1 MYTLIIFFYS
11 LGAHI
16 AALFSKKV
24 RLMIKGQHETFDKL
38 RREIDADGYYV
49 WVHAASLGEFEQG
62 RPLIERIRAAH
73 PHIKILLTFFSP
85 SGYEVRKNY
94 EGADIVCYLPFD
106 TPLNA
111 RRFVRMAN
119 IKMAFFIKYEFW
131 RNYIGAL
138 HRKGIPVYSVSS
150 IFRPDQIFFKWYGK
164 EYADCLRR
172 ITHFFV
178 QNDASIELLKSLGIT
193 AVTKTG
199 DTRFDRVLDIMNQAK
214 DLPIVEAFA
223 TGQKVL
229 IAGSSWGPDEDL
241 FIPYFN
247 KRKDLKLVIAPHVVN
262 EGHLS
267 EIERKLQRPAL
278 RYSKATPEE
287 AAKADCLIIDCY
299 GLLSSIYRYATVAYV
314 GGGFGVGIHNVPEAA
329 VYGCPVLFGPNNKKF
344 KEAQDLIACQGSYEI
359 HNEADFTEVLTK
371 LLTYDELLRS
381 SGNAAARYIRT
392 NAGARDAIY
401 KAVCSVLEA

>member
-11 LGAHI
+11 LGANI

-24 RLMIKGQHETFDKL
+24 RLMIKGQHETFGKL
-38 RREIDADGYYV
+38 RSEIDPDAHYV

-62 RPLIERIRAAH
+62 RPLIERIRASH

-94 EGADIVCYLPFD
+94 EGADVICYLPFD

-111 RRFVRMAN
+111 RRFVRLAN
-119 IKMAFFIKYEFW
+119 VKMAFFIKYEFW

-138 HRKGIPVYSVSS
+138 HRKGISVYSVSS
-150 IFRPDQIFFKWYGK
+150 IFRPNQIFFRWYGK
-164 EYADCLRR
+164 GYAKCLRK

-178 QNDASIELLKSLGIT
+178 QNDASIDLLRSLGIS
-193 AVTKTG
+193 AATKTG

-214 DLPIVEAFA
+214 ELPIVEAFA
-223 TGQKVL
+223 KGKKVL
-229 IAGSSWGPDEDL
+229 IAGSSWAPDEDL

-262 EGHLS
+262 EAHLS
-267 EIERKLQRPAL
+267 EIERKLARPAL
-278 RYSKATPEE
+278 RYSKATPEQ
-287 AAKADCLIIDCY
+287 AAQADCLIIDCY

-344 KEAQDLIACQGSYEI
+344 KEAQDLIACKGSYEI
-359 HNEADFTEVLTK
+359 HSETDFTDVLTK

-381 SGNAAARYIRT
+381 SGSAAASYIRN

-401 KAVCSVLEA
+401 KEICEVLK

>member
-1 MYTLIIFFYS
+1 
-11 LGAHI
+11 
-16 AALFSKKV
+16 
-24 RLMIKGQHETFDKL
+24 MIKGQHETFDKL
-38 RREIDADGYYV
+38 RREIDPTQQYV

-62 RPLIERIRAAH
+62 RPLIERIRASH
-73 PHIKILLTFFSP
+73 PHLKILLTFFSP

-94 EGADIVCYLPFD
+94 EGADVICYLPFD

-111 RRFVRMAN
+111 RRFVRLAN
-119 IKMAFFIKYEFW
+119 VKMAFFAKYEFW
-131 RNYIGAL
+131 PNYIGAL
-138 HRKGIPVYSVSS
+138 YRNDIPVYSVSS
-150 IFRPDQIFFKWYGK
+150 IFRPDQIFFRWYGK
-164 EYADCLRR
+164 SYAKCLHK

-178 QNDASIELLKSLGIT
+178 QNDASIDLLKQLGIT

-214 DLPIVEAFA
+214 ELPIVEAFA
-223 TGQKVL
+223 KGKKVL
-229 IAGSSWGPDEDL
+229 IAGSSWAPDEDL

-267 EIERKLQRPAL
+267 EIERKLERPAL

-344 KEAQDLIACQGSYEI
+344 KEAQDLIACHGSYEI
-359 HNEADFTEVLTK
+359 HNVADFTEVLTK

-381 SGNAAARYIRT
+381 SGSAAANYIRK

-401 KAVCSVLEA
+401 KAICGLLK

>member
-1 MYTLIIFFYS
+1 
-11 LGAHI
+11 
-16 AALFSKKV
+16 
-24 RLMIKGQHETFDKL
+24 MIKGQHETFDKL
-38 RREIDADGYYV
+38 RREIDSTQQYV
-49 WVHAASLGEFEQG
+49 WIHAASLGEFEQG
-62 RPLIERIRAAH
+62 RPLIERIRAEH
-73 PHIKILLTFFSP
+73 PHLKFLLTFFSP

-94 EGADIVCYLPFD
+94 EGADVICYLPFD

-111 RRFVRMAN
+111 RRFVRLAN
-119 IKMAFFIKYEFW
+119 VKMAFFVKYEFW
-131 RNYIGAL
+131 PNYIGAL
-138 HRKGIPVYSVSS
+138 HRKDIPVYSVSS
-150 IFRPDQIFFKWYGK
+150 IFRPDQIFFRWYGK
-164 EYADCLRR
+164 GYAKCLRR

-178 QNDASIELLKSLGIT
+178 QNDASIELLKTLGIT
-193 AVTKTG
+193 AVTRTG

-223 TGQKVL
+223 KGKKVL
-229 IAGSSWGPDEDL
+229 IAGSSWAPDEDL

-262 EGHLS
+262 EAHLS
-267 EIERKLQRPAL
+267 EIERKLERPTL
-278 RYSKATPEE
+278 RYSKATPEQ
-287 AAKADCLIIDCY
+287 AAQADCLIIDCY

-359 HNEADFTEVLTK
+359 HNAADFTDVLTK

-381 SGNAAARYIRT
+381 SGTAAANYIRK

-401 KAVCSVLEA
+401 KEISDILK